1 MLSLPQSKRGVEV
14 GVKRRAK
21 CWDKID
27 EITRIFFESHVKLR
41 RELQLKLVDVRVALE
56 KGDVE
61 TAKRI
66 VHELLVLL
74 DL

>member
-1 MLSLPQSKRGVEV
+1 
-14 GVKRRAK
+14 VKQRRAK

-27 EITRIFFESHVKLR
+27 EITRIFFESHVRLR
-41 RELQLKLVDVRVALE
+41 RGLQLKLVDVEHALE
-56 KGDVE
+56 RGDIE

-66 VHELLVLL
+66 VHELLVFL

>member
-1 MLSLPQSKRGVEV
+1 M
-14 GVKRRAK
+14 KRRAR
-21 CWDKID
+21 CWDKI
-27 EITRIFFESHVKLR
+27 EAITNIFFESHTRLR
-41 RELQLKLVDVRVALE
+41 RELQLKLVDARVALE

-66 VHELLVLL
+66 IHELLVLL

>member
-1 MLSLPQSKRGVEV
+1 LRQKRS
-14 GVKRRAK
+14 K
-21 CWDKID
+21 CWDKI
-27 EITRIFFESHVKLR
+27 EAITNIFFESHTRLR
-41 RELQLKLVDVRVALE
+41 RELQLRLVDVRVALE

-66 VHELLVLL
+66 IHELLVFL

>member
-1 MLSLPQSKRGVEV
+1 MKQ
-14 GVKRRAK
+14 RRSK
-21 CWDKID
+21 CWNKI
-27 EITRIFFESHVKLR
+27 EAITNILFESHVRLR

-56 KGDVE
+56 RGDVE
-61 TAKRI
+61 TAKQI

>member
-1 MLSLPQSKRGVEV
+1 LRQKKDE
-14 GVKRRAK
+14 
-21 CWDKID
+21 CWDKI
-27 EITRIFFESHVKLR
+27 EPITNIFFESHVRLR

>member
-1 MLSLPQSKRGVEV
+1 L
-14 GVKRRAK
+14 RRAQERTRTK
-21 CWDKID
+21 CWDKVAEVVD
-27 EITRIFFESHVKLR
+27 IFFESHTRLR
-41 RELQLKLVDVRVALE
+41 RELQLKLVDVEHALQR
-56 KGDVE
+56 GDIE

>member
-1 MLSLPQSKRGVEV
+1 LKQKS
-14 GVKRRAK
+14 K
-21 CWDKID
+21 CWDRIAEVVD
-27 EITRIFFESHVKLR
+27 IFFESHTRLR
-41 RELQLKLVDVRVALE
+41 RELQLRLVDARVALE

>member
-1 MLSLPQSKRGVEV
+1 L
-14 GVKRRAK
+14 RRAQRRGK
-21 CWDKID
+21 CWDKIA
-27 EITRIFFESHVKLR
+27 EVTNIFFESHVRLR
-41 RELQLKLVDVRVALE
+41 RELQLKLVDARVALE

-66 VHELLVLL
+66 VHELLVFL

>member
-1 MLSLPQSKRGVEV
+1 MRQERAQRRG
-14 GVKRRAK
+14 K
-21 CWDKID
+21 CWDKLAAVT
-27 EITRIFFESHVKLR
+27 EVFFESHTRLR
-41 RELQLKLVDVRVALE
+41 RELQLKLVDVKHALE

-74 DL
+74 DM